1 MSERNPG
8 LVEDPLAVGLTRPA
22 MRWGVTYTAII
33 VNAVIVMELFLLTK
47 NLLVLSIG
55 LPIHGLCMLVCAR
68 EPRWFELASLW
79 AQTRLPALAGTLRF
93 WRASSYAPL
102 RLDLPGINGKRRSAP
117 AIAL

>member
-1 MSERNPG
+1 MSDRNPG

-79 AQTRLPALAGTLRF
+79 AQTRLPALDSGV
-93 WRASSYAPL
+93 RAAT
-102 RLDLPGINGKRRSAP
+102 RRCDSISLASMESGEVRP
-117 AIAL
+117 PSRCEK